1 MVLTEQLILMGVI
14 GKPHGIRGAVHVRA
28 YAEDP
33 ARLAQLSLQDRAGRR
48 IVVEWISDGIAHV
61 FVHEADG
68 IRRIIDRR
76 DAEGLANTE
85 LFIARSALP
94 PAGDE
99 EFYVV
104 DLIGLDAIGADGGA
118 IGVIAAVHDFGAG
131 AVIEL
136 DSGSLLP
143 FTRAV
148 VPSIDVENGRAIVV
162 PPVEVEIKP

>member
-1 MVLTEQLILMGVI
+1 MGVI
-14 GKPHGIRGAVHVRA
+14 GKPHGIRGAVHVRV

-33 ARLAQLSLQDRAGRR
+33 ARLAQLSLQDRAGQR
-48 IVVEWISDGIAHV
+48 IGVEWISDGIAYV

-68 IRRIIDRR
+68 IRCVNDRK
-76 DAEGLANTE
+76 DAKRLANTE
-85 LFIARSALP
+85 LFIERSALP
-94 PAGDE
+94 RTSDE
-99 EFYVV
+99 EFYVA

-131 AVIEL
+131 AVLEL
-136 DSGSLLP
+136 DNGSLLP

-148 VPSIDVENGRAIVV
+148 VPSIDLEDGRVIVV